1 MVDVVSSG
9 VERMSERFAGVS
21 PPATRG
27 LLVMEEGGVGL
38 GSGVLVTTLRLGVVS
53 SDLLLVY

>member
-1 MVDVVSSG
+1 
-9 VERMSERFAGVS
+9 MSERFAGIS

-27 LLVMEEGGVGL
+27 LLVMKEDGVDL